1 MGCIQAWGAYRHGVH
16 TGMGCIQ
23 AWGAYRHGV
32 HTGMGCIQAWGAYRH
47 GVHTGMGCI
56 QAWGAYRHGVMVM
69 EVVMVGLVVGL
80 FGGCQ
85 FTQKKYSG
93 HFNKAHTLTN

>member
-1 MGCIQAWGAYRHGVH
+1 MCSMMEIPIVGDGLCIGCGEGGGELMGGGWGWKGLV
-16 TGMGCIQ
+16 GG
-23 AWGAYRHGV
+23 WE
-32 HTGMGCIQAWGAYRH
+32 
-47 GVHTGMGCI
+47 
-56 QAWGAYRHGVMVM
+56 MVM

-85 FTQKKYSG
+85 LTQKIYSG